1 VRIALVS
8 TPFVAVPPV
17 AYGGTEL
24 VVNDLARALHAA
36 GHEVAVFATGDSE
49 IPGLRALLPAAI
61 WPPDPYVEL
70 VHVRFAAREIA
81 RGRFDV
87 VHVHSPA
94 ALAFAREMGAP
105 VVYTLH
111 HARDERL
118 ARYYALVPPVQRVAI
133 SRRQAELE
141 DPPPEHVVHHGLDP
155 ALYPP
160 REAPDG
166 GYALFLGRLSWCK
179 GPELAVDAA
188 RRAGLSVVVA
198 GSIHRDTSPP
208 AWHEDVLEP
217 ALAERHVRW
226 IARVDLPT
234 KRRLFSE
241 ARAFVMP
248 IRWEEPF
255 GLAMIE
261 AMLAGCPVIAFR
273 RGAATEIVEEGVT
286 GRLVDD
292 VGEMADA
299 LRDLRGFDRGA
310 CRRRAR
316 ERFSAARMARDYLA
330 VYAAAI
336 RAGVPSRPGEE
347 EWTTVA
353 H

>member
-1 VRIALVS
+1 
-8 TPFVAVPPV
+8 
-17 AYGGTEL
+17 
-24 VVNDLARALHAA
+24 
-36 GHEVAVFATGDSE
+36 
-49 IPGLRALLPAAI
+49 
-61 WPPDPYVEL
+61 
-70 VHVRFAAREIA
+70 
-81 RGRFDV
+81 
-87 VHVHSPA
+87 
-94 ALAFAREMGAP
+94 
-105 VVYTLH
+105 VYTLH

-155 ALYPP
+155 ELYPA
-160 REAPDG
+160 RAAPDA

-179 GPELAVDAA
+179 GPELAVEAA
-188 RRAGLSVVVA
+188 RRAGLKVVVA
-198 GSIHRDTSPP
+198 GSIHRDSAPP
-208 AWHEDVLEP
+208 GWHEDVLEP

-226 IARVDLPT
+226 IARVDLPS

-241 ARAFVMP
+241 ARALAVP

-261 AMLAGCPVIAFR
+261 SMLAGCPVVAFR
-273 RGAATEIVEEGVT
+273 RGAAPEIVDDGVT

-292 VGEMADA
+292 VGEMSDA
-299 LRDLRGFDRGA
+299 LRELDGFDRAA
-310 CRRRAR
+310 CRQRAR

-336 RAGVPSRPGEE
+336 RVGVPSWPGEE